1 MISNNIHNNLLIY
14 YMSRIYI
21 KYGSESNEDK
31 GFTSLFFGHLVQKCL
46 H

>member
-21 KYGSESNEDK
+21 KYESKSNADK
-31 GFTSLFFGHLVQKCL
+31 GFISLFFGHLVQKCL